1 MIPESQ
7 YIESTIVV
15 RDMRMPQEVTLTK
28 ASLIRWLALAL
39 GLINPN
45 ESRKSLIDLVEV
57 LLNHQLRTRQ
67 GMSVDDIMSALKSAG
82 KVCSEK
88 TVRYHLLRMERRG
101 VVRRKNKEYSFIIS
115 DLDDA
120 GIESIADSY
129 DLRYKSAMDKIRIA
143 LSKLKGMY

>member
-7 YIESTIVV
+7 YIQSSIVV

-45 ESRKSLIDLVEV
+45 ESRKSVIDLVEV
-57 LLNHQLRTRQ
+57 LLNNQLRNRR
-67 GMSVDDIMSALKSAG
+67 GMAVDEIMAALKSNG
-82 KVCSEK
+82 KACSEK
-88 TVRYHLLRMERRG
+88 TVRYHLLRMEKRG
-101 VVRRKNKEYSFIIS
+101 VVRRSNKEYSFIIS

-129 DLRYKSAMDKIRIA
+129 DVRYKNAMEKIRIA
-143 LSKLKGMY
+143 LAKLKGMY

>member
-7 YIESTIVV
+7 YIEAAIVV

-57 LLNHQLRTRQ
+57 LLNHQLKGRK
-67 GMSVDDIMSALKSAG
+67 GMTVDEMMVKLKAAG
-82 KVCSEK
+82 KTCGEK
-88 TVRYHLLRMERRG
+88 TVRYHLLRMEKKG
-101 VVRRKNKEYSFIIS
+101 VVRRKNKEYSFLIS

-129 DLRYKSAMDKIRIA
+129 DTKYRSAMGKVRMA
-143 LSKLKGMY
+143 LAKLKGMY

>member
-7 YIESTIVV
+7 YIEASVLV

-57 LLNHQLRTRQ
+57 MLNHQLKARR
-67 GMSVDDIMSALKSAG
+67 GISVEEIMEKLKAG
-82 KVCSEK
+82 GKTCGEK
-88 TVRYHLLRMERRG
+88 TVRYHLLRMERKG
-101 VVRRKNKEYSFIIS
+101 VVRRKNKEYSFLIS

-129 DLRYKSAMDKIRIA
+129 DMRYRSAMEKVRIA
-143 LSKLKGMY
+143 LAKLKGMY